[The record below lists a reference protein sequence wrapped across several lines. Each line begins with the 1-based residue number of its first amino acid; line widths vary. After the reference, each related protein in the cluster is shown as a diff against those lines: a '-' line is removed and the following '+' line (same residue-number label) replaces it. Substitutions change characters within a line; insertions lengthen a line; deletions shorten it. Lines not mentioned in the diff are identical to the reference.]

1 MPADSR
7 TPAVPPK
14 TINAFEFEARC
25 PDLLEEV
32 RRCRRTLLITRR
44 GRPIAQLSPFPR
56 GRKLRGKKAARIERE
71 WKRTPDPLENS
82 RSPEE
87 IRRPDQEKPT

>member
-14 TINAFEFEARC
+14 TINVFELEARC

-32 RRCRRTLLITRR
+32 RRCRRTVLITRR

-56 GRKLRGKKAARIERE
+56 GRKPRGKKAARVERE
-71 WKRTPDPLENS
+71 WKRTSNPLETS
-82 RSPEE
+82 RNPLEMG
-87 IRRPDQEKPT
+87 RPDQEKR